1 MKHDAF
7 VKYWCV
13 LARTAFLI
21 ATFKSLRFIVLCLPN
36 RVIVYVR

>member
-13 LARTAFLI
+13 LAHTAFLI
-21 ATFKSLRFIVLCLPN
+21 VTLKPLRFIVLCLPS